1 MTNVKTVMKNTKAF
15 GLRIFVIIPTVNDF
29 KLIIGEEDSFFSKL
43 RKEVF
48 IIEFNPK

>member
-29 KLIIGEEDSFFSKL
+29 KLTIGEEDSFFSKL
-43 RKEVF
+43 REEVL